1 MLSFKNFMNEEDDP
15 APIDPTTRQPVDAE
29 LWANPRYRQLWKSQ
43 NAQQGTAPN
52 LSQTTAPSPAMQ
64 QKAMPRT
71 GIGRPIGSLA
81 RQIPGRYDS
90 NVANSVSIAMSPA
103 GRATYKYYWSEKEQK
118 VKPNPYHQDN
128 AIR

>member
-1 MLSFKNFMNEEDDP
+1 MWNDP
-15 APIDPTTRQPVDAE
+15 HG
-29 LWANPRYRQLWKSQ
+29 WKSYRRFFKAG
-43 NAQQGTAPN
+43 NAPN
-52 LSQTTAPSPAMQ
+52 LSQTAAPSPVTQ
-64 QKAMPRT
+64 QKPMSRT
-71 GIGRPIGSLA
+71 GIGRPIGSLT
-81 RQIPGRYDS
+81 RQTPGRYDS